1 LGFGLVITSG
11 DDRAPL
17 QDGLVNRLVEAR
29 VEMELSKPTRF
40 ALRFEDDLCADEP
53 ALGDVPE
60 LAANTR
66 IGLFA
71 LAGDVLECLVYGP
84 VTEVRS
90 AAVLGG
96 PGSWV
101 EVHGEDRRVE
111 MGRVGVQATYSG
123 RASDAVALILQAYE
137 FEPSTQ
143 QTLIQYD
150 TDKNQLTQRAT
161 DLAFVEDLA
170 RRNNME
176 FWISYEAARAPL
188 SPSIDL
194 TETANFRTSPR
205 RPQPGDVPQVPS
217 LTAPPDRVLKV
228 NPPRGDC
235 PTVNRFEAKV
245 NHEKPAAARGFAMT
259 SSEDQAVVEQIVKST
274 EPVDP
279 GKVLP
284 IAGVKREVIPPPTAN
299 EQESFLSK
307 EAIVNEQSWFV
318 EVDCSTTLEQAG
330 FLVRPHQIV
339 QVAHAG
345 DRLSGAYQVMKALH
359 VITSSDHFIDPVLRA
374 NGLGQPA

>member
-1 LGFGLVITSG
+1 MGFGLEITSG
-11 DDRAPL
+11 DDRTPL
-17 QDGLVNRLVEAR
+17 QDGLMNRLVEVR

-40 ALRFEDDLCADEP
+40 ALRFDDDLCGDEP
-53 ALGDVPE
+53 VFDDVPE
-60 LAANTR
+60 LAANR
-66 IGLFA
+66 RLGVFA
-71 LAGDVLECLVYGP
+71 LVGDAVECLVYGP
-84 VTEVRS
+84 VTQMKS

-101 EVHGEDRRVE
+101 EVHGEDRRAE

-123 RASDAVALILQAYE
+123 RASDAVALILRAHE

-150 TDKNQLTQRAT
+150 TDKNQLAQRAT

-176 FWISYEAARAPL
+176 LWISYQASRAPL
-188 SPSIDL
+188 AGTIDL
-194 TETANFRTSPR
+194 TETANFRTSPPR
-205 RPQPGDVPQVPS
+205 AQPGDVPQIPA
-217 LTAPPDRVLKV
+217 LTAPPERVLKV

-235 PTVNRFEAKV
+235 PTVSRFEAKV

-259 SSEDQAVVEQIVKST
+259 GSEDQAVVEQIVKST

-279 GKVLP
+279 AKVVP
-284 IAGVKREVIPPPTAN
+284 IEGVKREVIPPPAAN
-299 EQESFLSK
+299 EQEAFLAK

-318 EVDCSTTLEQAG
+318 EVDCSTTLKQAD
-330 FLVRPHQIV
+330 FVVRPHQVV

-345 DRLSGAYQVMKALH
+345 DRLSGGYQVMKALH
-359 VITSSDHFIDPVLRA
+359 VVTSTDHFIDAVLRA

>member
-1 LGFGLVITSG
+1 MGFGLEITSG
-11 DDRAPL
+11 DDRTPL
-17 QDGLVNRLVEAR
+17 QDGLMNRLVEVR

-40 ALRFEDDLCADEP
+40 ALRFDDDLCGDEP
-53 ALGDVPE
+53 VFDDVPE
-60 LAANTR
+60 LAANRRLGVFTVV
-66 IGLFA
+66 
-71 LAGDVLECLVYGP
+71 GDALECLVYGP
-84 VTEVRS
+84 VTQMKS

-111 MGRVGVQATYSG
+111 MGRVGVQATYAG
-123 RASDAVALILQAYE
+123 RASDAVALILRAHE

-150 TDKNQLTQRAT
+150 TDKNQLAQRAT

-176 FWISYEAARAPL
+176 LWISYEATRAPL
-188 SPSIDL
+188 SGTINL
-194 TETANFRTSPR
+194 TETANFRTSPLR
-205 RPQPGDVPQVPS
+205 AQPGDVPQIPA
-217 LTAPPDRVLKV
+217 LTAPKERVLKV

-259 SSEDQAVVEQIVKST
+259 GSEDQAVVEQIVKST

-279 GKVLP
+279 GKVVP
-284 IAGVKREVIPPPTAN
+284 IEGVKREVIPPPAAN
-299 EQESFLSK
+299 EQEAFLAK

-318 EVDCSTTLEQAG
+318 EVDCSTTLDQAD
-330 FLVRPHQIV
+330 FVVRPHQIV

-345 DRLSGAYQVMKALH
+345 DRLSGGYQVMKALH
-359 VITSSDHFIDPVLRA
+359 VITSTDHFIDAVLRA